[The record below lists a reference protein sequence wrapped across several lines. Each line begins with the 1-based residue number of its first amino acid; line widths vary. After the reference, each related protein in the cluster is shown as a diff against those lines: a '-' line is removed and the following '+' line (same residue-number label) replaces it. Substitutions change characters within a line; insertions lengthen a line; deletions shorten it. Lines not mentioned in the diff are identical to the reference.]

1 MYQLRILQ
9 SGENPTYEEILKIL
23 MARIAARVFGERTTI
38 ALTSSALGQIET
50 NGEGDTVRDQAIH
63 GARFF
68 QITVLGISESGGNL
82 IITIQLSTSEF
93 HSITS
98 NISILQ
104 GVITNPSKNGRLE
117 GLFTPVQ

>member
-9 SGENPTYEEILKIL
+9 SGENPTYEEIVKIL
-23 MARIAARVFGERTTI
+23 MARIAARVFRERTNI